1 MDKSNLVL
9 HAEKELKLAG
19 MFDNDAD
26 YGGALATSIVELVK
40 VFSKQGHSGA
50 SARLSIAIL
59 VKLLRF
65 QTLTPITS
73 DKDEWTI
80 VEEGL
85 KDKNEKLWQSK
96 RNPAMFSKDGG
107 KTWYDVEKKLYANK
121 TKDRQKRLGAG

>member
-107 KTWYDVEKKLYANK
+107 KTWYDVEKK
-121 TKDRQKRLGAG
+121 